1 MADGKKVLVTATNYS
16 AYCAAAKKLLE
27 DNGVEVIEN
36 TLGRPM
42 TRQELLSVVGDIDGV
57 VVGVD
62 TWNEEIF
69 AHAPK
74 LRAMARFGVGVD
86 NIDLESARSH
96 GIQVSNAKGMNSNP
110 VAELTVGLIIST
122 LRNVPAFNSSIRQGL
137 WDRFMGRDLSG
148 MTVGLLGFGDIAQRV
163 ARKLS
168 GFDVSICAYDL
179 YPNLEKAERL
189 HVEMVSMD
197 EVLRRADVVCM
208 HLPSLPATHHIMNA
222 ENFGK
227 MKDGSYFIN
236 TARGALV
243 DEEAL
248 RQALR
253 SGKLRAAAIDV
264 FDQEPVTRDNPLFAL
279 PNLFATPHTAA
290 ETYDTYHNV
299 GLATAR
305 QILEVFAGRRPDN
318 LLNG

>member
-1 MADGKKVLVTATNYS
+1 MAKKVLVTATNYS
-16 AYCAAAKKLLE
+16 TYCSAAKALLE
-27 DNGVEVIEN
+27 ENGVEVIEN
-36 TLGRPM
+36 PYGRPM
-42 TRQELLSVVGDIDGV
+42 TREELLTVVGDIDGV

-74 LRAMARFGVGVD
+74 LCAMARFGVGVD
-86 NIDLESARSH
+86 NIDLAAAKAH
-96 GIQVSNAKGMNSNP
+96 GIQVTNAKGMNSNP
-110 VAELTVGLIIST
+110 VAELTVGLILST
-122 LRNVPAFNSSIRQGL
+122 LRNVPAFNASIREGK
-137 WDRFMGRDLSG
+137 WDRFMGRDLAG

-163 ARKLS
+163 AKKLS

-179 YPNLEKAERL
+179 YPNLEKAREL
-189 HVEMVSMD
+189 NVEMVSM
-197 EVLRRADVVCM
+197 EETLHRADVVCM
-208 HLPSLPATHHIMNA
+208 HLPSLPSTHHIMDA
-222 ENFGK
+222 QTFGM

-243 DEEAL
+243 DETAL
-248 RQALR
+248 AQALR
-253 SGKLRAAAIDV
+253 SGKLTAAAIDV
-264 FDQEPVTRDNPLFAL
+264 FDQEPVRRDDPLFAL

-305 QILEVFAGRRPDN
+305 QLLDVFAGKKPNN
-318 LLNG
+318 LLN

>member
-1 MADGKKVLVTATNYS
+1 MTDRKKVLVTATNYS
-16 AYCAAAKKLLE
+16 TYCAAAKKLLE
-27 DNGVEVIEN
+27 ENGVEVVEN

-69 AHAPK
+69 AHAPR

-86 NIDLESARSH
+86 NIDLTAAKAH
-96 GIQVSNAKGMNSNP
+96 GIQVTNAKGMNSNP
-110 VAELTVGLIIST
+110 VAELTVGLILST
-122 LRNVPAFNSSIRQGL
+122 LRNVPAFNASIREGQ
-137 WDRFMGRDLSG
+137 WDRFMGRDLAG

-168 GFDVSICAYDL
+168 GFDVDICAYDL
-179 YPNLEKAERL
+179 YPNLEKAKQLGVR
-189 HVEMVSMD
+189 MVPME
-197 EVLRRADVVCM
+197 EVLRSADVVCM
-208 HLPSLPATHHIMNA
+208 HLPSLPSTHHIMNR
-222 ENFGK
+222 ETFGC

-243 DEEAL
+243 DEAAL
-248 RQALR
+248 AEALR

-264 FDQEPVTRDNPLFAL
+264 FDQEPVTKDNPLFKL

-305 QILEVFAGRRPDN
+305 QILDIFAGRKPDN
-318 LLNG
+318 LLN

>member
-1 MADGKKVLVTATNYS
+1 MAKKVLVTATNYS
-16 AYCAAAKKLLE
+16 TYCSAAKALLE
-27 DNGVEVIEN
+27 ENGVEVIEN
-36 TLGRPM
+36 PYGRPM
-42 TRQELLSVVGDIDGV
+42 TRDELLTVVGDIDGA

-62 TWNEEIF
+62 TWNEKIF

-86 NIDLESARSH
+86 NIDLAAAKAH
-96 GIQVSNAKGMNSNP
+96 GIQVTNAKGMNSNP
-110 VAELTVGLIIST
+110 VAELTVGLILST
-122 LRNVPAFNSSIRQGL
+122 LRNVPAFNASIREGK
-137 WDRFMGRDLSG
+137 WDRFMGRDLAG

-163 ARKLS
+163 AKKLS

-179 YPNLEKAERL
+179 YPNLEKAREL
-189 HVEMVSMD
+189 NVEMVSM
-197 EVLRRADVVCM
+197 EEALHRADVVCM
-208 HLPSLPATHHIMNA
+208 HLPSLPSTHHIMDA
-222 ENFGK
+222 QTFGM

-243 DEEAL
+243 DETAL
-248 RQALR
+248 AQALR
-253 SGKLRAAAIDV
+253 SGKLTAAAIDV
-264 FDQEPVTRDNPLFAL
+264 FGQEPVRRDNPLFAL

-305 QILEVFAGRRPDN
+305 QLLDVFAGKKPNN
-318 LLNG
+318 LLN

>member
-1 MADGKKVLVTATNYS
+1 MAKKVLVTATNYS
-16 AYCAAAKKLLE
+16 TYCSAAKALLE
-27 DNGVEVIEN
+27 ENGVEVIEN
-36 TLGRPM
+36 PYGRPM
-42 TRQELLSVVGDIDGV
+42 TRDELLTVVGDIDGA

-62 TWNEEIF
+62 TWNEKIF

-86 NIDLESARSH
+86 NIDLAAAKAH
-96 GIQVSNAKGMNSNP
+96 GIQVTNAKGMNSNP
-110 VAELTVGLIIST
+110 VAELTVGLILST
-122 LRNVPAFNSSIRQGL
+122 LRNVPAFNASIREGK
-137 WDRFMGRDLSG
+137 WDRFMGRDLAG

-163 ARKLS
+163 AKKLS

-179 YPNLEKAERL
+179 YPNLEKAREL
-189 HVEMVSMD
+189 NVEMVSM
-197 EVLRRADVVCM
+197 EEALHRADVVCM
-208 HLPSLPATHHIMNA
+208 HLPSLPSTHHIMDA
-222 ENFGK
+222 QTFGM

-243 DEEAL
+243 DETAL
-248 RQALR
+248 AQALR
-253 SGKLRAAAIDV
+253 SGKLTAAAIDV
-264 FDQEPVTRDNPLFAL
+264 FDQEPVRRDNPLFAL

-305 QILEVFAGRRPDN
+305 QLLDVFAGKKPNN
-318 LLNG
+318 LLN

>member
-1 MADGKKVLVTATNYS
+1 MAKKVLVTATNYS
-16 AYCAAAKKLLE
+16 TYCAAAKALLE
-27 DNGVEVIEN
+27 ENGVEVIEN
-36 TLGRPM
+36 PYGRPM
-42 TRQELLSVVGDIDGV
+42 TREELLAAVGDIDGV

-86 NIDLESARSH
+86 NIDLPAAKTH
-96 GIQVSNAKGMNSNP
+96 GIQVTNAKGMNSNP
-110 VAELTVGLIIST
+110 VAELTVGLILST
-122 LRNVPAFNSSIRQGL
+122 LRNVPAFNASIREGK
-137 WDRFMGRDLSG
+137 WDRFMGRDLAG

-163 ARKLS
+163 AKKLS

-179 YPNLEKAERL
+179 YPNLEKAKALR
-189 HVEMVSMD
+189 VEMVSME

-208 HLPSLPATHHIMNA
+208 HLPSLPSTHYIMDA
-222 ENFGK
+222 ETFGM

-243 DEEAL
+243 DETAL
-248 RQALR
+248 AQALR
-253 SGKLRAAAIDV
+253 SGKLTAAAIDV
-264 FDQEPVTRDNPLFAL
+264 FDQEPVRRDNPLFAL

-305 QILEVFAGRRPDN
+305 QLLDVFAGKKPNN
-318 LLNG
+318 LLN

>member
-1 MADGKKVLVTATNYS
+1 MAKKVLVTATNYS
-16 AYCAAAKKLLE
+16 TYCSAAKALLE
-27 DNGVEVIEN
+27 ENGVEVIEN
-36 TLGRPM
+36 PYGRPM
-42 TRQELLSVVGDIDGV
+42 TRDELLTVVGDIDGA

-62 TWNEEIF
+62 TWNEKIF

-86 NIDLESARSH
+86 NIDLAAAKAH
-96 GIQVSNAKGMNSNP
+96 GIQVTNAKRMNSNP
-110 VAELTVGLIIST
+110 VAELTVGLILST
-122 LRNVPAFNSSIRQGL
+122 LRNVPAFNASIREGK
-137 WDRFMGRDLSG
+137 WDRFMGRDLAG

-163 ARKLS
+163 AKKLS

-179 YPNLEKAERL
+179 YPNLEKAREL
-189 HVEMVSMD
+189 NVEMVSM
-197 EVLRRADVVCM
+197 EEALHRADVVCM
-208 HLPSLPATHHIMNA
+208 HLPSLPSTHHIMDA
-222 ENFGK
+222 QTFGM

-243 DEEAL
+243 DETAL
-248 RQALR
+248 AQALR
-253 SGKLRAAAIDV
+253 SGKLTAAAIDV
-264 FDQEPVTRDNPLFAL
+264 FGQEPVRRDNPLFAL

-305 QILEVFAGRRPDN
+305 QLLDVFAGKKPNN
-318 LLNG
+318 LLN

>member
-1 MADGKKVLVTATNYS
+1 MAKKVLVTATNYS
-16 AYCAAAKKLLE
+16 TYCSAAKALLE
-27 DNGVEVIEN
+27 ENGVEVIEN
-36 TLGRPM
+36 PYGRPM
-42 TRQELLSVVGDIDGV
+42 TRDELLTVVGDIDGA

-62 TWNEEIF
+62 TWNEKIF

-86 NIDLESARSH
+86 NIDLAAAKAH
-96 GIQVSNAKGMNSNP
+96 GIQVTNAKGMNSNP
-110 VAELTVGLIIST
+110 VAELTVGLILST
-122 LRNVPAFNSSIRQGL
+122 LRNVPAFNVSIREGK
-137 WDRFMGRDLSG
+137 WDRFMGRDLAG

-163 ARKLS
+163 AKKLS

-179 YPNLEKAERL
+179 YPNLEKAREL
-189 HVEMVSMD
+189 NVEMVSM
-197 EVLRRADVVCM
+197 EETLHRADVVCM
-208 HLPSLPATHHIMNA
+208 HLPSLPAIHHIMDA
-222 ENFGK
+222 RTFGM

-243 DEEAL
+243 DETAL
-248 RQALR
+248 AQALR
-253 SGKLRAAAIDV
+253 SGKLTAAAIDV
-264 FDQEPVTRDNPLFAL
+264 FDQEPVRRDNPLFAL

-305 QILEVFAGRRPDN
+305 QLLDVFAGKKPNN
-318 LLNG
+318 LLN

>member
-1 MADGKKVLVTATNYS
+1 MAKKVLVTATNYS
-16 AYCAAAKKLLE
+16 TYCSAAKALLE
-27 DNGVEVIEN
+27 ENGVEVIEN
-36 TLGRPM
+36 PYGRPM
-42 TRQELLSVVGDIDGV
+42 TRDELLTVVGDIDGA

-62 TWNEEIF
+62 TWNEKIF

-86 NIDLESARSH
+86 NIDLAAAKAH
-96 GIQVSNAKGMNSNP
+96 GIQVTNAKGMNSNP
-110 VAELTVGLIIST
+110 VAELTVGLILST
-122 LRNVPAFNSSIRQGL
+122 LRNVPAFNASIREGK
-137 WDRFMGRDLSG
+137 WDRFMGRDLAG

-163 ARKLS
+163 AKKLS

-179 YPNLEKAERL
+179 YPNLEKAREL
-189 HVEMVSMD
+189 NVEMVSM
-197 EVLRRADVVCM
+197 EETLHRADVVCM
-208 HLPSLPATHHIMNA
+208 HLPSLPATHHIMDA
-222 ENFGK
+222 RTFGM

-243 DEEAL
+243 DETAL
-248 RQALR
+248 AQALR
-253 SGKLRAAAIDV
+253 SGKLTAAAIDV
-264 FDQEPVTRDNPLFAL
+264 FDQEPVRRDNPLFAL

-305 QILEVFAGRRPDN
+305 QLLDVFAGKKPNN
-318 LLNG
+318 LLN

>member
-1 MADGKKVLVTATNYS
+1 MAKKVLVTATNYS
-16 AYCAAAKKLLE
+16 TYCAAAKALLE
-27 DNGVEVIEN
+27 ENGAQVIEN
-36 TLGRPM
+36 PNGRPM
-42 TRQELLSVVGDIDGV
+42 TREELLAVVGDIDGV

-74 LRAMARFGVGVD
+74 LRAMARFGVGID
-86 NIDLESARSH
+86 NIDLAAAKAH
-96 GIQVSNAKGMNSNP
+96 GIQVTNAKGMNSNP
-110 VAELTVGLIIST
+110 VAELTVGLILST
-122 LRNVPAFNSSIRQGL
+122 LRNVPAFNASVREGK
-137 WDRFMGRDLSG
+137 WDRFMGRDLAG
-148 MTVGLLGFGDIAQRV
+148 MTIGLLGFGDIAQRV
-163 ARKLS
+163 AKKLS

-179 YPNLEKAERL
+179 YPNLEKAKEL
-189 HVEMVSMD
+189 SVEMVSME

-208 HLPSLPATHHIMNA
+208 HLPSLPSTHRIMN
-222 ENFGK
+222 ERTFGM

-243 DEEAL
+243 DETAL
-248 RQALR
+248 AQALR
-253 SGKLRAAAIDV
+253 SGKLKAAAVDV
-264 FDQEPVTRDNPLFAL
+264 FEQEPVRRDNPLLAL

-305 QILEVFAGRRPDN
+305 QLLDVFAGKKPNN
-318 LLNG
+318 LLN

>member
-1 MADGKKVLVTATNYS
+1 MAKKVLVTATNYS
-16 AYCAAAKKLLE
+16 TYCSAAKALLE
-27 DNGVEVIEN
+27 ENGVEVIEN
-36 TLGRPM
+36 PYGRPM
-42 TRQELLSVVGDIDGV
+42 TRDELLTVVGDIDGA

-62 TWNEEIF
+62 TWNEKIF

-86 NIDLESARSH
+86 NIDLAAAKAH
-96 GIQVSNAKGMNSNP
+96 GIQVTNAKGMNSNP
-110 VAELTVGLIIST
+110 VAELTVGLILST
-122 LRNVPAFNSSIRQGL
+122 LRNVPAFNASIREGK
-137 WDRFMGRDLSG
+137 WDRFMGRDLAG

-163 ARKLS
+163 AKKLS

-179 YPNLEKAERL
+179 YPNLEKAREL
-189 HVEMVSMD
+189 NVEMVSM
-197 EVLRRADVVCM
+197 EEALHRADVVCM
-208 HLPSLPATHHIMNA
+208 HLPSLPATHHIMDA
-222 ENFGK
+222 RTFGM

-243 DEEAL
+243 DETAL
-248 RQALR
+248 AQALR
-253 SGKLRAAAIDV
+253 SGKLTAAAIDV
-264 FDQEPVTRDNPLFAL
+264 FDQEPVRRDNPLFAL

-305 QILEVFAGRRPDN
+305 QLLDVFAGKKPNN
-318 LLNG
+318 LLN

>member
-1 MADGKKVLVTATNYS
+1 MAKKVLVTATNYS
-16 AYCAAAKKLLE
+16 TYCSAAKALLE
-27 DNGVEVIEN
+27 ENGVEVIEN
-36 TLGRPM
+36 PYGRPM
-42 TRQELLSVVGDIDGV
+42 TRDELLTVVGDIDGA

-62 TWNEEIF
+62 TWNEKIF

-86 NIDLESARSH
+86 NIDLAAAKAHS
-96 GIQVSNAKGMNSNP
+96 IQVTNAKGMNSNP
-110 VAELTVGLIIST
+110 VAELTVGLILST
-122 LRNVPAFNSSIRQGL
+122 LRNVPAFNASIREGK
-137 WDRFMGRDLSG
+137 WDRFMGRDLAG

-163 ARKLS
+163 AKKLS

-179 YPNLEKAERL
+179 YPNLEKAREL
-189 HVEMVSMD
+189 NVEMVSM
-197 EVLRRADVVCM
+197 EETLHRADVVCM
-208 HLPSLPATHHIMNA
+208 HLPSLPSTHHIMDA
-222 ENFGK
+222 QTFGM

-243 DEEAL
+243 DETAL
-248 RQALR
+248 AQALR
-253 SGKLRAAAIDV
+253 SGKLTAAAIDV
-264 FDQEPVTRDNPLFAL
+264 FDQEPVRRDNPLFAL

-305 QILEVFAGRRPDN
+305 QLLDVFAGKKPNN
-318 LLNG
+318 LLN

>member
-1 MADGKKVLVTATNYS
+1 MAKKVLVTATNYS
-16 AYCAAAKKLLE
+16 TYCAAAKALLE
-27 DNGVEVIEN
+27 ENGAQVIEN
-36 TLGRPM
+36 PNGRPM
-42 TRQELLSVVGDIDGV
+42 TREELLAVVGDIDGV

-69 AHAPK
+69 SRAPK

-86 NIDLESARSH
+86 NIDLAAAKAH
-96 GIQVSNAKGMNSNP
+96 GIQVTNAKGMNSNP
-110 VAELTVGLIIST
+110 VAELTVGLILST
-122 LRNVPAFNSSIRQGL
+122 LRNVPAFNASVREGK
-137 WDRFMGRDLSG
+137 WDRFMGRDLAG
-148 MTVGLLGFGDIAQRV
+148 MTIGLLGFGDIAQRV
-163 ARKLS
+163 AKKLS

-179 YPNLEKAERL
+179 YPNLEKAKEL
-189 HVEMVSMD
+189 SVEMVSME

-208 HLPSLPATHHIMNA
+208 HLPSLPSTHRIMN
-222 ENFGK
+222 ERTFGM

-243 DEEAL
+243 DETAL
-248 RQALR
+248 AQALR
-253 SGKLRAAAIDV
+253 SGKLKAAAVDV
-264 FDQEPVTRDNPLFAL
+264 FEQEPVRRDNPLLAL

-305 QILEVFAGRRPDN
+305 QLLDVFAGKKPNN
-318 LLNG
+318 LLN

>member
-1 MADGKKVLVTATNYS
+1 MAKKVLVTATNYS
-16 AYCAAAKKLLE
+16 TYCSAAKALLE
-27 DNGVEVIEN
+27 ENGVEVIEN
-36 TLGRPM
+36 PYGRPM
-42 TRQELLSVVGDIDGV
+42 TRDELLTVVGDIDGA

-62 TWNEEIF
+62 TWNEKIF

-86 NIDLESARSH
+86 NIDLAAAKAH
-96 GIQVSNAKGMNSNP
+96 GIQVTNAKGMNSNP
-110 VAELTVGLIIST
+110 VAELTVGLILST
-122 LRNVPAFNSSIRQGL
+122 LRNVPAFNASIREGK
-137 WDRFMGRDLSG
+137 WDRFMGRDLAG

-163 ARKLS
+163 AKKLS

-179 YPNLEKAERL
+179 YPNLEKAREL
-189 HVEMVSMD
+189 NVEMVSM
-197 EVLRRADVVCM
+197 EEALHRADVVCM
-208 HLPSLPATHHIMNA
+208 HLPSLPSTHQIMDA
-222 ENFGK
+222 QTFGM

-243 DEEAL
+243 DETAL
-248 RQALR
+248 AQALR
-253 SGKLRAAAIDV
+253 SGKLTAAAIDV
-264 FDQEPVTRDNPLFAL
+264 FGQEPVRRDNPLFAL

-305 QILEVFAGRRPDN
+305 QLLDVFAGKKPNN
-318 LLNG
+318 LLN

>member
-1 MADGKKVLVTATNYS
+1 MAKKVLVTATNYS
-16 AYCAAAKKLLE
+16 TYCAAAKALLE
-27 DNGVEVIEN
+27 ENGVEVIEN
-36 TLGRPM
+36 PYGRPM
-42 TRQELLSVVGDIDGV
+42 TREELLAAVGDIDGV

-86 NIDLESARSH
+86 NIDLPAAKTH
-96 GIQVSNAKGMNSNP
+96 GIQVTNAKGMNSNP
-110 VAELTVGLIIST
+110 VAELTVGLILST
-122 LRNVPAFNSSIRQGL
+122 LRNVPAFNASIREGK
-137 WDRFMGRDLSG
+137 WDRFMGRDLAG

-163 ARKLS
+163 AKKLS

-179 YPNLEKAERL
+179 YPNLEKAKALR
-189 HVEMVSMD
+189 VEMVSME

-208 HLPSLPATHHIMNA
+208 HLPSLPSTHHIMDA
-222 ENFGK
+222 RTFGM

-243 DEEAL
+243 DETAL
-248 RQALR
+248 AQALR
-253 SGKLRAAAIDV
+253 SGKLTAAAIDV
-264 FDQEPVTRDNPLFAL
+264 FDQEPVRRDNPLFAL

-305 QILEVFAGRRPDN
+305 QLLDVFAGKKPNN
-318 LLNG
+318 LLN

>member
-1 MADGKKVLVTATNYS
+1 MAKKVLVTATNYS
-16 AYCAAAKKLLE
+16 TYCSAAKALLE
-27 DNGVEVIEN
+27 ENGVEVIEN
-36 TLGRPM
+36 PYGRPM
-42 TRQELLSVVGDIDGV
+42 TRDELLTVVGDIDGV

-69 AHAPK
+69 AHAPM

-86 NIDLESARSH
+86 NIDLAAAKAY
-96 GIQVSNAKGMNSNP
+96 GIQVTNAKGMNSNP
-110 VAELTVGLIIST
+110 VAELTVGLILST
-122 LRNVPAFNSSIRQGL
+122 LRNVPAFNASIREGK
-137 WDRFMGRDLSG
+137 WDRFMGRDLAG

-163 ARKLS
+163 AKKLS

-179 YPNLEKAERL
+179 YPNLEKAREL
-189 HVEMVSMD
+189 NVKMVSM
-197 EVLRRADVVCM
+197 EEALHRADVVCM
-208 HLPSLPATHHIMNA
+208 HLPSLPATHHIMDA
-222 ENFGK
+222 RTFGM

-243 DEEAL
+243 DETAL
-248 RQALR
+248 AQALR
-253 SGKLRAAAIDV
+253 SGKLTAAAIDV
-264 FDQEPVTRDNPLFAL
+264 FDQEPVRRANPLFAL

-305 QILEVFAGRRPDN
+305 QLLDVFAGKKPNN
-318 LLNG
+318 LLN

>member
-1 MADGKKVLVTATNYS
+1 MAKKVLVTATNYS
-16 AYCAAAKKLLE
+16 TYCAAAKALLE
-27 DNGVEVIEN
+27 ENGVEVIEN
-36 TLGRPM
+36 PYGRPM
-42 TRQELLSVVGDIDGV
+42 TREELLAAVGDIDGV

-86 NIDLESARSH
+86 NIDLPAAKTH
-96 GIQVSNAKGMNSNP
+96 GIQVTNAKGMNSNP
-110 VAELTVGLIIST
+110 VAELTVGLILST
-122 LRNVPAFNSSIRQGL
+122 LRNVPAFNASIREGK
-137 WDRFMGRDLSG
+137 WDRFMGRDLAG

-163 ARKLS
+163 AKKLS

-179 YPNLEKAERL
+179 YPNLEKAKEL
-189 HVEMVSMD
+189 NVEMVSME

-208 HLPSLPATHHIMNA
+208 HLPSLPSTHHIMDA
-222 ENFGK
+222 RTFGM

-243 DEEAL
+243 DETAL
-248 RQALR
+248 AQALR
-253 SGKLRAAAIDV
+253 SGKLTAAAIDV
-264 FDQEPVTRDNPLFAL
+264 FDQEPVRRDNPLFAL

-305 QILEVFAGRRPDN
+305 QLLDVFAGKKPNN
-318 LLNG
+318 LLN

>member
-1 MADGKKVLVTATNYS
+1 MAKKVLVTATNYS
-16 AYCAAAKKLLE
+16 TYCSAAKALLE
-27 DNGVEVIEN
+27 ENGVKVIEN
-36 TLGRPM
+36 PYGRPM
-42 TRQELLSVVGDIDGV
+42 TRDELLTVVGDIDGA

-62 TWNEEIF
+62 TWNEKIF

-86 NIDLESARSH
+86 NIDLAAAKAH
-96 GIQVSNAKGMNSNP
+96 GIQVTNAKGMNSNP
-110 VAELTVGLIIST
+110 VAELTVGLILST
-122 LRNVPAFNSSIRQGL
+122 LRNVPAFNASIREGK
-137 WDRFMGRDLSG
+137 WDRFMGRDLAG

-163 ARKLS
+163 AKKLS

-179 YPNLEKAERL
+179 YPNLEKAREL
-189 HVEMVSMD
+189 NVEMISM
-197 EVLRRADVVCM
+197 EETLHRADVVCM
-208 HLPSLPATHHIMNA
+208 HLPSLPSTHHIMDA
-222 ENFGK
+222 QTFGM

-243 DEEAL
+243 DETAL
-248 RQALR
+248 AQALR
-253 SGKLRAAAIDV
+253 SGKLTAAAIDV
-264 FDQEPVTRDNPLFAL
+264 FDQEPVRRDDPLFAL

-305 QILEVFAGRRPDN
+305 QLLDVFAGKKPNN
-318 LLNG
+318 LLN

>member
-1 MADGKKVLVTATNYS
+1 MAKKVLVTATNYS
-16 AYCAAAKKLLE
+16 TYCSAAKALLE
-27 DNGVEVIEN
+27 ENGVEVIEN
-36 TLGRPM
+36 PFGRPM
-42 TRQELLSVVGDIDGV
+42 TREELLTVVGDIDGV

-86 NIDLESARSH
+86 NIDLAAAKAH
-96 GIQVSNAKGMNSNP
+96 GIQVTNAKGMNSNP
-110 VAELTVGLIIST
+110 VAELTVGLILST
-122 LRNVPAFNSSIRQGL
+122 LRNVPAFNASIREGK
-137 WDRFMGRDLSG
+137 WDRFMGRDLAG

-163 ARKLS
+163 AKKLS

-179 YPNLEKAERL
+179 YPNLEKAKEL
-189 HVEMVSMD
+189 NVEMVSME
-197 EVLRRADVVCM
+197 EVLHRADVVCM
-208 HLPSLPATHHIMNA
+208 HLPSLPSTHHIMDA
-222 ENFGK
+222 RTFG
-227 MKDGSYFIN
+227 MMRDGSYFIN

-243 DEEAL
+243 DETAL
-248 RQALR
+248 AQALQ
-253 SGKLRAAAIDV
+253 SGKLTAAAIDV
-264 FDQEPVTRDNPLFAL
+264 FDQEPVRRDNPLFAL

-305 QILEVFAGRRPDN
+305 QLLDVFAGKKPNN
-318 LLNG
+318 LLN

>member
-1 MADGKKVLVTATNYS
+1 MARKVLVTATNYS
-16 AYCAAAKKLLE
+16 TYCAAAKALLE
-27 DNGVEVIEN
+27 ENGIEVIEN
-36 TLGRPM
+36 PYGRPM
-42 TRQELLSVVGDIDGV
+42 TREELLAVIGDIDGV

-69 AHAPK
+69 AQAPK

-86 NIDLESARSH
+86 NIDLAAAKAH
-96 GIQVSNAKGMNSNP
+96 GIQVTNAKGMNSNP
-110 VAELTVGLIIST
+110 VAELTVGLILST
-122 LRNVPAFNSSIRQGL
+122 LRNVPAFNASIREGK
-137 WDRFMGRDLSG
+137 WDRFMGRDLAG

-163 ARKLS
+163 AKKLS

-179 YPNLEKAERL
+179 YPNLEKAKEL
-189 HVEMVSMD
+189 NVEMVSME
-197 EVLRRADVVCM
+197 EVLHRADVVCM
-208 HLPSLPATHHIMNA
+208 HLPSLPSTHHIMDA
-222 ENFGK
+222 GTFGM

-243 DEEAL
+243 DETAL
-248 RQALR
+248 AQALR
-253 SGKLRAAAIDV
+253 SGKLKAAAVDV
-264 FDQEPVTRDNPLFAL
+264 FEQEPVRGDNPLFAL

-305 QILEVFAGRRPDN
+305 QLLDVFAGKKPNN
-318 LLNG
+318 LLN

>member
-1 MADGKKVLVTATNYS
+1 MARKVLVTATNYS
-16 AYCAAAKKLLE
+16 TYCAAAKALLE
-27 DNGVEVIEN
+27 ENGIEVIEN
-36 TLGRPM
+36 PYGRPM
-42 TRQELLSVVGDIDGV
+42 TREELLAVIGDINGV

-86 NIDLESARSH
+86 NIDLAAAKAH
-96 GIQVSNAKGMNSNP
+96 GIRVTNAKGMNSNP
-110 VAELTVGLIIST
+110 VAELTVGLILST
-122 LRNVPAFNSSIRQGL
+122 LRNVPAFNASIREGK
-137 WDRFMGRDLSG
+137 WDRFMGRDLAG

-163 ARKLS
+163 AKKLS

-179 YPNLEKAERL
+179 YPNLEKAKEL
-189 HVEMVSMD
+189 NVEMVSME
-197 EVLRRADVVCM
+197 EVLHRADVVCM
-208 HLPSLPATHHIMNA
+208 HLPSLPSTHHIMDA
-222 ENFGK
+222 RTFGM
-227 MKDGSYFIN
+227 MKDCSYFIN

-243 DEEAL
+243 DETAL
-248 RQALR
+248 AQALR
-253 SGKLRAAAIDV
+253 SGKLKAAAIDV
-264 FDQEPVTRDNPLFAL
+264 FEQEPVRGDNPLFAL

-305 QILEVFAGRRPDN
+305 QLLDVFAGKKPNN
-318 LLNG
+318 LLN

>member
-1 MADGKKVLVTATNYS
+1 MAKKVLVTATNYS
-16 AYCAAAKKLLE
+16 TYCSAAKALLE
-27 DNGVEVIEN
+27 ENGIEIIEN
-36 TLGRPM
+36 PYGRPM
-42 TRQELLSVVGDIDGV
+42 TREELLTVVGDIDGV

-86 NIDLESARSH
+86 NIDLAAAKAH
-96 GIQVSNAKGMNSNP
+96 GIQVTNAKGMNSNP
-110 VAELTVGLIIST
+110 VAELTVGLILST
-122 LRNVPAFNSSIRQGL
+122 LRNVPAFNASIREGK
-137 WDRFMGRDLSG
+137 WDRFMGRDLAG

-163 ARKLS
+163 AKKLS

-179 YPNLEKAERL
+179 YPNLEKAREL
-189 HVEMVSMD
+189 NVEMVSM
-197 EVLRRADVVCM
+197 EEALHRADVVCM
-208 HLPSLPATHHIMNA
+208 HLPSLPATHHIMDA
-222 ENFGK
+222 RTFGM

-243 DEEAL
+243 DETAL
-248 RQALR
+248 AQALQ
-253 SGKLRAAAIDV
+253 SGKLTAAAIDV
-264 FDQEPVTRDNPLFAL
+264 FDQEPVRRDNPLFAL

-305 QILEVFAGRRPDN
+305 QLLDVFAGKKPNN
-318 LLNG
+318 LLN

>member
-1 MADGKKVLVTATNYS
+1 MAKKVLVTATNYS
-16 AYCAAAKKLLE
+16 TYCSAAKALLE
-27 DNGVEVIEN
+27 ENGVEVIEN
-36 TLGRPM
+36 PFGRPM
-42 TRQELLSVVGDIDGV
+42 TREELLTVVGDIDGV

-86 NIDLESARSH
+86 NIDLAAAKAH
-96 GIQVSNAKGMNSNP
+96 GIQVTNAKGMNSNP
-110 VAELTVGLIIST
+110 VAELTVGLILST
-122 LRNVPAFNSSIRQGL
+122 LRNVPAFNASIREGK
-137 WDRFMGRDLSG
+137 WDRFMGRDLAG

-163 ARKLS
+163 AKKLS

-179 YPNLEKAERL
+179 YPNLEKAREL
-189 HVEMVSMD
+189 NVEMVSM
-197 EVLRRADVVCM
+197 EEALHRADVVCM
-208 HLPSLPATHHIMNA
+208 HLPSLPATHHIMDA
-222 ENFGK
+222 RTFGM

-243 DEEAL
+243 DETAL
-248 RQALR
+248 AQALR
-253 SGKLRAAAIDV
+253 SGKLTAAAIDV
-264 FDQEPVTRDNPLFAL
+264 FDQEPVRRDNPLFAL

-290 ETYDTYHNV
+290 ETYDNV

-305 QILEVFAGRRPDN
+305 QLLDVFAGKKPNN
-318 LLNG
+318 LLN

>member
-1 MADGKKVLVTATNYS
+1 MLVTATNYS
-16 AYCAAAKKLLE
+16 TYCSAAKALLE
-27 DNGVEVIEN
+27 ENGVEVIEN
-36 TLGRPM
+36 PYGRPM
-42 TRQELLSVVGDIDGV
+42 TRDELLTVVGDIDGA

-62 TWNEEIF
+62 TWNEKIF

-86 NIDLESARSH
+86 NIDLAAAKAH
-96 GIQVSNAKGMNSNP
+96 GIQVTNAKGMNSNP
-110 VAELTVGLIIST
+110 VAELTVGLILST
-122 LRNVPAFNSSIRQGL
+122 LRNVPAFNASIREGK
-137 WDRFMGRDLSG
+137 WDRFMGRDLAG

-163 ARKLS
+163 AKKLS

-179 YPNLEKAERL
+179 YPNLEKAREL
-189 HVEMVSMD
+189 NVEMVSM
-197 EVLRRADVVCM
+197 EETLHRADVVCM
-208 HLPSLPATHHIMNA
+208 HLPSLPSTHHIMDA
-222 ENFGK
+222 QTFGM

-243 DEEAL
+243 DETAL
-248 RQALR
+248 AQALR
-253 SGKLRAAAIDV
+253 SGKLTAAAIDV
-264 FDQEPVTRDNPLFAL
+264 FDQEPVRRDNPLFAL

-305 QILEVFAGRRPDN
+305 QLLDVFAGKKPNN
-318 LLNG
+318 LLN

>member
-1 MADGKKVLVTATNYS
+1 MAKKVLVTATNYS
-16 AYCAAAKKLLE
+16 TYCSAAKALLE
-27 DNGVEVIEN
+27 ENGVEVIEN
-36 TLGRPM
+36 PYGRPM
-42 TRQELLSVVGDIDGV
+42 TREELLTAVGDIDGV

-86 NIDLESARSH
+86 NIDLAAAKAH
-96 GIQVSNAKGMNSNP
+96 GIQVTNAKGMNSNP
-110 VAELTVGLIIST
+110 VAELTVGLILST
-122 LRNVPAFNSSIRQGL
+122 LRNVPAFNASIREGK
-137 WDRFMGRDLSG
+137 WDRFMGRDLAG

-163 ARKLS
+163 AKKLS

-179 YPNLEKAERL
+179 YPNLEKAREL
-189 HVEMVSMD
+189 NVEMVSM
-197 EVLRRADVVCM
+197 EEALHRADVVCM
-208 HLPSLPATHHIMNA
+208 HLPSLPATHHIMDVRT
-222 ENFGK
+222 FGM

-243 DEEAL
+243 DETAL
-248 RQALR
+248 AQALQ
-253 SGKLRAAAIDV
+253 SGKLTAAAIDV
-264 FDQEPVTRDNPLFAL
+264 FDQEPVRRDNPLFAL

-305 QILEVFAGRRPDN
+305 QLLDVFAGKKPNN
-318 LLNG
+318 LLN

>member
-1 MADGKKVLVTATNYS
+1 MAKKVLVTATNYS
-16 AYCAAAKKLLE
+16 TYCSAAKALLE
-27 DNGVEVIEN
+27 ENGVKVIEN
-36 TLGRPM
+36 PYGRPM
-42 TRQELLSVVGDIDGV
+42 TRDELLTVVGDIDGA

-62 TWNEEIF
+62 TWNEKIF

-86 NIDLESARSH
+86 NIDLAAAKAH
-96 GIQVSNAKGMNSNP
+96 GIQVTNAKGMNSNP
-110 VAELTVGLIIST
+110 VAELTVGLILST
-122 LRNVPAFNSSIRQGL
+122 LRNVPAFNASIREGK
-137 WDRFMGRDLSG
+137 WDRFMGRDLAG

-163 ARKLS
+163 AKKLS

-179 YPNLEKAERL
+179 YPNLEKAREL
-189 HVEMVSMD
+189 NVEMVSM
-197 EVLRRADVVCM
+197 EETLHRADVVCM
-208 HLPSLPATHHIMNA
+208 HLPSLPATHHIMDA
-222 ENFGK
+222 RTFGM

-243 DEEAL
+243 DETAL
-248 RQALR
+248 AQALR
-253 SGKLRAAAIDV
+253 SGKLTAAAIDV
-264 FDQEPVTRDNPLFAL
+264 FDQEPVRRDNPLFAL

-305 QILEVFAGRRPDN
+305 QLLDVFAGKKPNN
-318 LLNG
+318 LLN

>member
-1 MADGKKVLVTATNYS
+1 MAKKVLVTATNYS
-16 AYCAAAKKLLE
+16 TYCSAAKALLE
-27 DNGVEVIEN
+27 ENGVEVIEN
-36 TLGRPM
+36 PYGRPM
-42 TRQELLSVVGDIDGV
+42 TREELLTVVGDIDGV

-86 NIDLESARSH
+86 NIDLAAAKAH
-96 GIQVSNAKGMNSNP
+96 GIQVTNAKGMNSNP
-110 VAELTVGLIIST
+110 VAELTVGLILST
-122 LRNVPAFNSSIRQGL
+122 LRNVPAFNASIREGK
-137 WDRFMGRDLSG
+137 WDRFMGRDLAG

-163 ARKLS
+163 AKKLS

-179 YPNLEKAERL
+179 YPNLEKAREL
-189 HVEMVSMD
+189 NVEMVSM
-197 EVLRRADVVCM
+197 EETLHRADVVCM
-208 HLPSLPATHHIMNA
+208 HLPSLPSTHHIMDA
-222 ENFGK
+222 RTFGM

-243 DEEAL
+243 DETAL
-248 RQALR
+248 AQALR
-253 SGKLRAAAIDV
+253 SGKLTAAAIDV
-264 FDQEPVTRDNPLFAL
+264 FDQEPVRRDNPLFAL

-305 QILEVFAGRRPDN
+305 QLLDVFAGKKPNN
-318 LLNG
+318 LLN

>member
-1 MADGKKVLVTATNYS
+1 MAKKVLVTATNYS
-16 AYCAAAKKLLE
+16 TYCSAAKALLE
-27 DNGVEVIEN
+27 ENGVEVIEN
-36 TLGRPM
+36 PYGRPM
-42 TRQELLSVVGDIDGV
+42 TRDELLTVVGDIDGA

-62 TWNEEIF
+62 TWNEKIF

-86 NIDLESARSH
+86 NIDLAAAKAH
-96 GIQVSNAKGMNSNP
+96 GIQVTNAKGMNSNP
-110 VAELTVGLIIST
+110 VAELTVGLILST
-122 LRNVPAFNSSIRQGL
+122 LRNVPAFNASIREGK
-137 WDRFMGRDLSG
+137 WDRFMGRDLAG

-163 ARKLS
+163 AKKLS

-179 YPNLEKAERL
+179 YPNLEKAREL
-189 HVEMVSMD
+189 NVEMVSM
-197 EVLRRADVVCM
+197 EETLHRADVVCM
-208 HLPSLPATHHIMNA
+208 HLPSLPATHHIMDA
-222 ENFGK
+222 QTFGM

-243 DEEAL
+243 DETAL
-248 RQALR
+248 AQALR
-253 SGKLRAAAIDV
+253 SGKLTAAAIDV
-264 FDQEPVTRDNPLFAL
+264 FDQEPVRRDNPLFAL

-305 QILEVFAGRRPDN
+305 QLLDVFAGKKPNN
-318 LLNG
+318 LLN

>member
-1 MADGKKVLVTATNYS
+1 MAKKVLVTATNYS
-16 AYCAAAKKLLE
+16 TYCNAAKALLE
-27 DNGVEVIEN
+27 ENGVEVIEN
-36 TLGRPM
+36 SYGRPM
-42 TRQELLSVVGDIDGV
+42 TREELLTVVGDIDGV
-57 VVGVD
+57 IVGVD

-86 NIDLESARSH
+86 NIDLAAAKAY
-96 GIQVSNAKGMNSNP
+96 GIQVTNAKGMNSNP
-110 VAELTVGLIIST
+110 VAELTVGLILST
-122 LRNVPAFNSSIRQGL
+122 LRNVPAFNASIREGK
-137 WDRFMGRDLSG
+137 WDRFMGRDLAG

-163 ARKLS
+163 AKKLS

-179 YPNLEKAERL
+179 HPNLEKAREL
-189 HVEMVSMD
+189 NVEMISM
-197 EVLRRADVVCM
+197 EETLHRADVVCM
-208 HLPSLPATHHIMNA
+208 HLPSLPATHHIMDA
-222 ENFGK
+222 RTFGM

-243 DEEAL
+243 DETAL
-248 RQALR
+248 AQALR
-253 SGKLRAAAIDV
+253 SGKLTAAAIDV
-264 FDQEPVTRDNPLFAL
+264 FDQEPVRRDNPLFAL

-305 QILEVFAGRRPDN
+305 QLLDVFAGKKPNN
-318 LLNG
+318 LLN

>member
-1 MADGKKVLVTATNYS
+1 MAKKVLVTATNYS
-16 AYCAAAKKLLE
+16 TYCSAAKALLE
-27 DNGVEVIEN
+27 ENGVEVIEN
-36 TLGRPM
+36 PYGRPM
-42 TRQELLSVVGDIDGV
+42 TRDELLTVVGDIDGV

-69 AHAPK
+69 AHAPM

-86 NIDLESARSH
+86 NIDLAAAKAY
-96 GIQVSNAKGMNSNP
+96 GIQVTNAKGMNSNP
-110 VAELTVGLIIST
+110 VAELTVGLILST
-122 LRNVPAFNSSIRQGL
+122 LRNVPAFNASIREGK
-137 WDRFMGRDLSG
+137 WDRFMGRDLAG

-163 ARKLS
+163 AKKLS

-179 YPNLEKAERL
+179 YPNLEKAREL
-189 HVEMVSMD
+189 NVEMVSM
-197 EVLRRADVVCM
+197 EEALHRADVVCM
-208 HLPSLPATHHIMNA
+208 HLPSLPATHHIMDA
-222 ENFGK
+222 QTFGM

-243 DEEAL
+243 DETAL
-248 RQALR
+248 AQALR
-253 SGKLRAAAIDV
+253 SGKLTAAAIDV
-264 FDQEPVTRDNPLFAL
+264 FDQEPVRRDNPLFAL

-305 QILEVFAGRRPDN
+305 QLLDVFAGKKPNN
-318 LLNG
+318 LLN

>member
-1 MADGKKVLVTATNYS
+1 MAKKVLVTATNYS
-16 AYCAAAKKLLE
+16 TYCSAAKALLE
-27 DNGVEVIEN
+27 ENGVEVIEN
-36 TLGRPM
+36 PYGRPM
-42 TRQELLSVVGDIDGV
+42 TRDELLTVVGDIDGA

-62 TWNEEIF
+62 TWNEKIF

-86 NIDLESARSH
+86 NIDLAAAKAH
-96 GIQVSNAKGMNSNP
+96 GIQVTNAKGMNSNP
-110 VAELTVGLIIST
+110 VAELTVGLILST
-122 LRNVPAFNSSIRQGL
+122 LRNVPAFNASIREGK
-137 WDRFMGRDLSG
+137 WDRFMGRDLAG

-163 ARKLS
+163 AKKLS

-179 YPNLEKAERL
+179 YPNLEKAREL
-189 HVEMVSMD
+189 NVEMVSM
-197 EVLRRADVVCM
+197 EETLHRADVVCM
-208 HLPSLPATHHIMNA
+208 HLPSLPSTHHIMDA
-222 ENFGK
+222 QTFGM

-243 DEEAL
+243 DETAL
-248 RQALR
+248 AQALR
-253 SGKLRAAAIDV
+253 SGKLTAAAIDV
-264 FDQEPVTRDNPLFAL
+264 FDQEPVRRDNPLFAL

-305 QILEVFAGRRPDN
+305 QLLDVFAGKKPNN
-318 LLNG
+318 LLN